1 MASLSV
7 FNGLVVTPDG
17 VVPGGL
23 ASEDG
28 VIVAIG
34 EVPSLPAS
42 DVEIDARGGVIF
54 PGVIDPHFHLGTGGS
69 ADDAKFLQDLVTETR
84 SAARG
89 GVTTIVTDHENAHG
103 QSWITTSRR
112 RDGTPLLHLA
122 KEAISPRSPVD
133 VRYTGNPCRPADLD
147 DVPSLVEASVTS
159 FKMFPSY
166 TGEAAE
172 EFGITTVDMAFIFQV
187 LEVVG
192 RLDSPARPTQA
203 MVHCEEPGVCD
214 VLKSRYRAEHDTLEW
229 WTRSRPDVCEAMQ
242 IFDVGMLAREAR
254 GRVYI
259 PHVSSAEGVRTIEY
273 LKRRGADIVGETCPH
288 YLLADFPW
296 EVGARGKVNPP
307 VRGRRDV
314 AAMWRALRR
323 GSISVL
329 GSDNCR
335 FTPEEKAGKSLWDAI
350 PGFSEAFASLPLML
364 THGIAEGR
372 IDWPTLAA
380 VMAGNPARCFAMSPQ
395 KGELRLGSDADF
407 VVVDPEER
415 WVFGPSELPP
425 EAEASIYEGRTMI
438 GRPRLT
444 VRRGDVIAEGGWV
457 AEGGG
462 HYVESAPSP
471 AR

>member
-7 FNGLVVTPDG
+7 TNGLVVTPEA
-17 VVPGGL
+17 VLPGGL
-23 ASEDG
+23 ASEEG

-34 EVPSLPAS
+34 EGRSLPRAE
-42 DVEIDARGGVIF
+42 VEIDAHGGVIL
-54 PGVIDPHFHLGTGGS
+54 PGIIDPHFHLGTGGS
-69 ADDAKFLQDLVTETR
+69 ADDAKFLEDLVTETR
-84 SAARG
+84 AAARG
-89 GVTTIVTDHENAHG
+89 GVTTIATDHENAHG
-103 QSWITTSRR
+103 QSWITTSVR
-112 RDGTPLLHLA
+112 RDGRTLLELA
-122 KEAISPRSPVD
+122 KEAIPGRSPLD
-133 VRYTGNPCRPADLD
+133 VRYTGNPCRPDDLED
-147 DVPSLVEASVTS
+147 LPSLVEHSVTS

-187 LEVVG
+187 LEG
-192 RLDSPARPTQA
+192 AARLDRPDRPTQA

-214 VLKSRYRAEHDTLEW
+214 LLKARYRKDHDSLDW
-229 WTRSRPDVCEAMQ
+229 WTRSRPDICEAMQ
-242 IFDVGMLAREAR
+242 IFDVGMLALGTK

-273 LKRRGADIVGETCPH
+273 LRRRGVDIIGETCPH
-288 YLLADFPW
+288 YLLSDFPW

-335 FTPEEKAGKSLWDAI
+335 FTPAEKSEKGVWDAI
-350 PGFSEAFASLPLML
+350 PGFSEAFSSLPLML
-364 THGIAEGR
+364 THGIAERR
-372 IDWPTLAA
+372 IDWRTLAA
-380 VMAGNPARCFAMSPQ
+380 VMASNPAKSFAMSAT
-395 KGELRLGSDADF
+395 KGELRIGSDADL
-407 VVVDPEER
+407 VVVDPDER
-415 WVFGPSELPP
+415 WVLDENTLPP
-425 EAEASIYEGRTMI
+425 EAEASIYEGRVMI

-444 VRRGDVIAEGGWV
+444 VRRGEVISEPGWV

-462 HYVESAPSP
+462 RYVESAVS
-471 AR
+471 